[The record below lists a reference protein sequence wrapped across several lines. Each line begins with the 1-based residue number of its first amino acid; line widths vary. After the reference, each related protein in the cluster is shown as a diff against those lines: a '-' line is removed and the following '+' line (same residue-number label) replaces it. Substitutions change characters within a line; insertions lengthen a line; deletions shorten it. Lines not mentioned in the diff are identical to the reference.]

1 MEQSL
6 QTYIDMLL
14 QSEEYLKY
22 VEQKERV
29 KQYPELKKQI
39 DEFRRRNFEMQNS
52 RDMVFEKI
60 EAFEREYADFRDNPL
75 VADFLEAELAFCR
88 MMQAHYAQ
96 VMGAIDFE

>member
-6 QTYIDMLL
+6 QAYTDKLL
-14 QSEEYLKY
+14 KSEEYLKY

-29 KQYPELKKQI
+29 KKYPDLKRQI
-39 DEFRRRNFEMQNS
+39 DEFRRRNFDMQNS
-52 RDMVFEKI
+52 GDMVFEKI

-88 MMQAHYAQ
+88 MMQNHYAI

>member
-6 QTYIDMLL
+6 QTYIDKLL
-14 QSEEYLKY
+14 QSEAYLKY

-29 KQYPELKKQI
+29 KQYPELKRQI
-39 DEFRRRNFEMQNS
+39 DEFRKRNFEMQNS

-88 MMQAHYAQ
+88 MMQTHYAQ

>member
-6 QTYIDMLL
+6 QAYIDKLL
-14 QSEEYLKY
+14 QSEAYLRY

-29 KQYPELKKQI
+29 KQYPDLKKQI
-39 DEFRRRNFEMQNS
+39 DEFRKRNFEMQNS

-88 MMQAHYAQ
+88 MMQTHYAQ